1 MSLRKQ
7 ALSGLVWTFGQQFGN
22 QLVGFIV
29 SLTLARILLP
39 EEFGLIAM
47 ITFFIA
53 IGQVLVDSGLTDSLI
68 RTKNPDNAD
77 YSTVFYFNL
86 VLSLLMY
93 LLVYFL
99 APYIATFYNEEIL
112 TGIARLYALT
122 FIINAFSTVQL
133 TRLTKLMRFK
143 SQALISIPAT
153 ITGGIVGISLAYS
166 GYGVWS
172 LVWSQIAVSLVSS
185 IQVWFYSRWIP
196 DFAFSE
202 VKFKEHFKFG
212 YQLALSGLLNKTF
225 NNIYLLII
233 GRFFSATQLGFY
245 TRAETMRRLPV
256 NNLSHALN
264 KVSFPLFAQIKNDPV
279 RLKRVYKQFMQTA
292 VFIISPILIIFAV
305 LAEPLF
311 RFLFTEK
318 WLPAVPYFQ
327 VIFITGILAPIHSYN
342 LNILKIKGKSNL
354 FLKISVF
361 KKVFIILTIA
371 LGLQFGIYG
380 LLYGQ
385 VVLSLLFF
393 FINGYYT
400 NLFLGYSVKEQIKD
414 ILPILLI
421 STITGLVVFLL
432 DSFLLSYFDFI
443 RLLTGCFAGISILI
457 ILSHFFKIDS
467 FTLLKKVLLKNK

>member
-7 ALSGLVWTFGQQFGN
+7 VLSGLVWTFGQQFGN

-68 RTKNPDNAD
+68 RTKEPDNTD

-86 VLSLLMY
+86 VLSSLMY
-93 LLVYFL
+93 VVVYFS
-99 APYIATFYNEEIL
+99 APYIAEFYNQDIL

-153 ITGGIVGISLAYS
+153 ISGGVMGIILAYY
-166 GYGVWS
+166 GFGVWS
-172 LVWSQIAVSLVSS
+172 LVWSQITASLVSS
-185 IQVWFYSRWIP
+185 IQVWLYSKWIP
-196 DFAFSE
+196 DFTFSKG
-202 VKFKEHFKFG
+202 KFKKHFKFG
-212 YQLALSGLLNKTF
+212 YQLGLSGLLNKIF
-225 NNIYLLII
+225 NNIYILII
-233 GRFFSATQLGFY
+233 GKFFSPAQLGFY
-245 TRAETMRRLPV
+245 TRAETMKQLPV
-256 NNLSHALN
+256 RNLSSALN
-264 KVSFPLFAQIKNDPV
+264 KVSFPLFAEIDNDQV

-327 VIFITGILAPIHSYN
+327 VIFFTGILAPIHSYN
-342 LNILKIKGKSNL
+342 LNILKIKGRSDL
-354 FLKISVF
+354 FLKISVL
-361 KKVFIILTIA
+361 KKVFILMTIVLA
-371 LGLQFGIYG
+371 LQYGIYG
-380 LLYGQ
+380 LLFGQ
-385 VVLSLLFF
+385 VILSILFF

-400 NLFLGYSVKEQIKD
+400 NLFLGYRMKDQIKD
-414 ILPILLI
+414 ISPILFI
-421 STITGLVVFLL
+421 SSLVGVIVFLI
-432 DSFLLSYFDFI
+432 DSILLSYFDFI
-443 RLLTGCFAGISILI
+443 RLVAGGISGILI
-457 ILSHFFKIDS
+457 LVVLSHIFKLDS
-467 FTLLKKVLLKNK
+467 YRLLIKILLKK